1 MIVKKFSN
9 WIAIIIIVAQIIV
22 KRVSLMKIRQFRIY
36 WSAWYA
42 SKDKTTD
49 LEINFKTPKC
59 YIDLATYLV
68 LC

>member
-9 WIAIIIIVAQIIV
+9 WIAIIIIVTQIIV
-22 KRVSLMKIRQFRIY
+22 KRVSLMKIRQFR
-36 WSAWYA
+36 SAWYA